1 MENEDEK
8 SNANVDDKS
17 EKKGKEAEQ
26 MALGG
31 GFSSIIADVTLFG
44 NYDIGRD
51 VFEPW
56 HKCAYVF
63 DDDKRCNYVNVIS
76 EFDPE
81 NPPVCPNKKK
91 INGKIIKHS
100 FTPPK
105 EVSFHVRFG
114 AH

>member
-1 MENEDEK
+1 MENVDEK
-8 SNANVDDKS
+8 SNANVVYNSK
-17 EKKGKEAEQ
+17 KKGEEEPKKKAE
-26 MALGG
+26 GG
-31 GFSSIIADVTLFG
+31 PNIADVTLFG
-44 NYDIGRD
+44 NIDVGRD
-51 VFEPW
+51 LFEPW

-81 NPPVCPNKKK
+81 NPPECQNKKK
-91 INGKIIKHS
+91 IDGKIIKHS

-105 EVSFHVRFG
+105 EVTFHVRFG